1 MDTIVSRNLY
11 ADPDFALLAREMKDP
26 LRAAGALLFLWQGTQ
41 QKRLVEATEAEIVA
55 CFPLGFRGVKSV
67 IAAMVK
73 TGWLRDISE
82 LSGRYPGDKG
92 GDIPQLTQGYPETG
106 KPDIPKQP
114 QRYEVRG
121 NLKHVA
127 KKAEL
132 SEQNRRAAIARWEAA
147 GDAKRMRSASATHAR
162 ASENDAQPMPPTI
175 PSHSIPS
182 QGGGSHPH
190 PPPVETMADA
200 RALLI
205 GTEARLELFEHWQ
218 SEHHRVWKSDKVLVP
233 PTAALEAAGKVLV
246 HAGGDMAV
254 AKRAVTVL
262 VETREGFWAK
272 QKNALWLLTD
282 ARDFERARLSTGA
295 KEKPRVDDI
304 FG

>member
-1 MDTIVSRNLY
+1 MSGRIRTIKPELLEDSKTASLNHDEWRLFVSLLLV
-11 ADPDFALLAREMKDP
+11 ADDHGNFRANPSLLEGLVFHSRAPREALASLLATLSDVGLVVLYDAGGQKYGSIVNWAKHQKVDKPSKPKIPGPYDP
-26 LRAAGALLFLWQGTQ
+26 LSTISRGPRESLARLSRLTCTCTCTCTSTCTCTGRGTGNAREAL
-41 QKRLVEATEAEIVA
+41 AE
-55 CFPLGFRGVKSV
+55 S
-67 IAAMVK
+67 
-73 TGWLRDISE
+73 
-82 LSGRYPGDKG
+82 
-92 GDIPQLTQGYPETG
+92 
-106 KPDIPKQP
+106 
-114 QRYEVRG
+114 
-121 NLKHVA
+121 
-127 KKAEL
+127 
-132 SEQNRRAAIARWEAA
+132 
-147 GDAKRMRSASATHAR
+147 
-162 ASENDAQPMPPTI
+162 PP
-175 PSHSIPS
+175 
-182 QGGGSHPH
+182 

-205 GTEARLELFEHWQ
+205 GTEAKLELFEHWQ